1 MPRRTEVFLPTLR
14 DDPAD
19 SESLSHKLLLRAGM
33 VRQLGA
39 GLWTYLPAGY
49 RAVQKTE
56 QIIREEMTAI
66 GGQEVLLPLMQPADI
81 WRQTQRYEI
90 DEMFKLQD
98 RKESEL
104 VLGMTHE
111 EPVTWHV
118 AREVRS
124 YRDLP
129 MILFQIQL
137 KERDEPR
144 PRAGVLRT
152 REFTMKDSYSFDRDA
167 EGLEESYEKHIGAYD
182 RIFDRCDLDWHRV
195 SSDVG
200 MMGGAGADEYMAPC
214 PAGEDSIA
222 LADGYSA
229 NAEIAVGS
237 PLPIEMPAQA
247 DSCSSVETPGLKSV
261 EEVAGALGVSEGAL
275 IKAVPVVA
283 EERGLVLALV
293 RGDDSLNELKLS
305 NLLGE
310 PVRQAGVE
318 EIEAEIGPAGY
329 IGPIG
334 VDCPI
339 VCDLAIE
346 GRSYVCG
353 ANEVDRH
360 LTGVDP
366 GRDFKAERAD
376 IRNVKSGDTSPN
388 GQRLEIVP
396 AIEIGNIFKLGT
408 RYSEPLGATFLD
420 ESGKEKPIVMG
431 SYGIGPA
438 RIIAASVEQR
448 ADEKGISWPR
458 SIAPWEVALIALSK
472 AGEPEREA
480 ADAAYEQ
487 LSEAGLDVLYDD
499 RDASAGEKLTD
510 AELIGCPVR
519 VVAGKRSLGE
529 GRLEATVR
537 KSGDESSIPVGD
549 VVVGVESLLDSLD

>member
-1 MPRRTEVFLPTLR
+1 MPRQTEVFLPTLR

-49 RAVQKTE
+49 KAVHKAE
-56 QIIREEMTAI
+56 QIIREEMNAI
-66 GGQEVLLPLMQPADI
+66 GGQEVLLPLMQPAEI
-81 WRQTQRYEI
+81 WRQTGRYEI
-90 DEMFKLQD
+90 GEMFKLQD
-98 RKESEL
+98 RRESDL

-152 REFTMKDSYSFDRDA
+152 REFTMKDSYSFDRD
-167 EGLEESYEKHIGAYD
+167 EHGLEESYAKHIQAYD
-182 RIFDRCDLDWHRV
+182 RIFDRCGLEWHRV
-195 SSDVG
+195 ASDVG

-214 PAGEDSIA
+214 PAGEDQIA
-222 LADGYSA
+222 LADGYAA
-229 NAEIAVGS
+229 NAEIAVAAPPPVELPDRLDS
-237 PLPIEMPAQA
+237 PQE
-247 DSCSSVETPGLKSV
+247 VETPNLKSV
-261 EEVAGALGVSEGAL
+261 ADVARSLGLPEGAL

-283 EERGLVLALV
+283 DDRGLVLALV
-293 RGDDSLNELKLS
+293 RGDDTLNELKLS
-305 NLLGE
+305 NLLGS
-310 PVRQAGVE
+310 PVRQANE
-318 EIEAEIGPAGY
+318 DEIEAGIGPTGF
-329 IGPIG
+329 IGPLGI
-334 VDCPI
+334 DCPVI
-339 VCDLAIE
+339 CDLAID
-346 GRSYVCG
+346 GHSYVCG
-353 ANEVDRH
+353 ANAVDRH

-366 GRDFKAERAD
+366 ARDFSAERAD
-376 IRNVKSGDTSPN
+376 IRSVRSGDETSS
-388 GQRLEIVP
+388 GQKIEIVP

-408 RYSEPLGATFLD
+408 RYSQPLGATYLD
-420 ESGKEKPIVMG
+420 ESGKEQPIVMG

-448 ADEKGISWPR
+448 ADERGISWPR
-458 SIAPWEVALIALSK
+458 SIAPWEVSLVALSK
-472 AGEPEREA
+472 ADDPERA
-480 ADAAYEQ
+480 QADAAYEQ
-487 LSEAGLDVLYDD
+487 LVEAGVEVLYDD

-510 AELIGCPVR
+510 AELIGCPLR
-519 VVAGKRSLGE
+519 VVAGKRSLAE
-529 GRLEATVR
+529 GNLEAVLR
-537 KSGDESSIPVGD
+537 QSGAEESIPVGG
-549 VVVGVESLLDSLD
+549 VVEGVESLLDSLT